1 MKAVIMAGGEGTRLR
16 PLTCGVPKPMVP
28 ILNKP
33 MMEHILN
40 LLRSHGIREI
50 ASTLWYLPK
59 DVTDYFGDGS
69 EFGVT
74 MEYFVEEEPLGT
86 AGSVKN
92 AEDFLDE
99 TFIVVS
105 GDSLTDIDLT
115 RAVEFH
121 RSKNA
126 VATIVLTRV
135 SNPLSYGI
143 VITNEDG
150 RIQQFLEKPS
160 WSEVFSDTVN
170 TGIYVLEPEV
180 LQLFGRGENFDFSRD
195 LFPKLLKQKA
205 PLYGY
210 VADGYWSD
218 VGNLDVYRQV
228 QQDCLDGKVR
238 IVLPEPRAEGLF
250 IEEGAVIDPDV
261 VVAGPVYI
269 GRGAR
274 VEAGVE
280 LGQYTVIG
288 PNCLVSAGASIKRS
302 TLWAGAQVGSGS
314 ELRGCVLGQNA
325 RVQQRVKIFEGAV
338 VGDNTAVG
346 SHSTIMPGAKVWPW
360 KRIASGS
367 TLKQSIVWGHQER
380 PSLFSKTGITGDLQ
394 GQLPLED
401 IVRVGLSYGEFL
413 GSGKRVLVTCD
424 GSANARVAKR
434 ALIAGLLNGGLNVL
448 DAGTAVG
455 NITRFGTRLFRTQGA
470 LHCESLSDTSGLVN
484 IQCWNEQGYLLS
496 KSEQRK
502 LENIFLRDDY
512 PRHADGELGELSFV
526 PGLSD
531 RYLDALAKTYQ
542 AARGTLKVGVRAL
555 SDRTRALGELIAD
568 FLERAG
574 YQLAEGNHEGQI
586 TVVVDD
592 DGWYFEDERG
602 QRVDEDT
609 WWGIFAQV
617 LKKRARHAIPMPVR
631 VSEHISKLA
640 HDAGLKV
647 HWTRLEPQFWME
659 AATELGITTGDDE
672 VEFFPYIEPLA
683 SIGEVLHYISSQD
696 SRLADLVS
704 VPETSSSTKQI
715 LCPWSEKGRVMRQL
729 IGQTNPENTLYLD
742 GIKEYTDTGW
752 ALVVPDGDEPVFR
765 IYSEAQSPEE
775 AEALADYYAKLIMTH
790 IDEE

>member
-40 LLRSHGIREI
+40 LLRFHGITEI

-69 EFGVT
+69 DFGVS
-74 MEYFVEEEPLGT
+74 MEYFVEEQPLGT

-115 RAVEFH
+115 KAVEFH
-121 RSKNA
+121 RSRNA

-143 VITNEDG
+143 VIRDEDG

-195 LFPKLLKQKA
+195 LFPKLLQQKA

-210 VADGYWSD
+210 IADGYWSD
-218 VGNLDVYRQV
+218 VGNLDVYRQA
-228 QQDCLDGKVR
+228 QQDCLDRKVR
-238 IVLPEPRAEGLF
+238 ITLPEPRGDGLF

-261 VVAGPVYI
+261 EIRGPVYI
-269 GRGAR
+269 GRGTR
-274 VEAGVE
+274 IEAGVE
-280 LGQYTVIG
+280 LGKYSVIG
-288 PNCLVSAGASIKRS
+288 PNCRIAAGASIKRS

-325 RVQQRVKIFEGAV
+325 RVQRRVKVFEGAV

-346 SHSTIMPGAKVWPW
+346 SHSTIMPEAKVWPW
-360 KRIASGS
+360 KRVASGS
-367 TLKQSIVWGHQER
+367 TLKRSLVWGHQER
-380 PSLFSKTGITGDLQ
+380 PSLFSKTSITGDLQ

-401 IVRVGLSYGEFL
+401 IVRIGLSYGEFL
-413 GSGKRVLVTCD
+413 GSGKRILVTCD

-448 DAGTAVG
+448 DAGIAMG
-455 NITRFGTRLFRTQGA
+455 NLTRFGVLLFKSDGA
-470 LHCESLSDTSGLVN
+470 LHCESLPGTPGLVN
-484 IQCWNEQGYLLS
+484 IQCWNGQGYLLS
-496 KSEQRK
+496 KAEQRK
-502 LENIFLRDDY
+502 VENIFLRDDY
-512 PRHADGELGELSFV
+512 PRRVDGELGELAFAA
-526 PGLSD
+526 GLSE
-531 RYLDALAKTYQ
+531 RYLDALAEAYR
-542 AARGTLKVGVRAL
+542 AVRERLSVGVRVL
-555 SDRTRALGELIAD
+555 SDRARGFGELVTA
-568 FLERAG
+568 FLEKAG
-574 YQLAEGNHEGQI
+574 YQLTDGADEGNVTI
-586 TVVVDD
+586 VVDD
-592 DGWYFEDERG
+592 EGWYFEDERG
-602 QRVDEDT
+602 QRVDET
-609 WWGIFAQV
+609 AWWGIFTHA
-617 LKKRARHAIPMPVR
+617 LKARARRAIPIPVH
-631 VSEHISKLA
+631 VSERVSKLA
-640 HDAGLKV
+640 QDAGLEV
-647 HWTRLEPQFWME
+647 QWTRLEPLFWME
-659 AATELGITTGDDE
+659 AASELGITTGDSE
-672 VEFFPYIEPLA
+672 VEFFPYVEPLA

-696 SRLADLVS
+696 QNLADLVS
-704 VPETSSSTKQI
+704 APETSSSTKQV
-715 LCPWSEKGRVMRQL
+715 LCPWRDKGRVMRKL

-742 GIKEYTDTGW
+742 GIKEYTDKGW
-752 ALVVPDGDEPVFR
+752 ALVVPDGDEPVFQ
-765 IYSEAQSPEE
+765 IYSEADSPEE
-775 AEALADYYAKLIMTH
+775 AEALAEYYAKLIMTH